1 MQLMT
6 IDDVKTLLNISKTS
20 VRRELL
26 RGNLS
31 AVKIGKSLRFKP
43 EDVEAYIN
51 NLPLS
56 KGGE

>member
-1 MQLMT
+1 MKLMT
-6 IDDVKTLLNISKTS
+6 IEDVRTVLNISKAS
-20 VRRELL
+20 VRRELI

>member
-1 MQLMT
+1 MKLMT
-6 IDDVKTLLNISKTS
+6 IEDVRTVLNISKAS
-20 VRRELL
+20 VRRELI

-31 AVKIGKSLRFKP
+31 AVKIGKSFRYKP